1 MEKITSS
8 RFEPDLINIYGPF
21 SLENYK
27 IMCPVPCSLESPS
40 QTSGNYGWQIMLIVY
55 HFQFKPT
62 SPYQIYAQVIWN
74 PVLFF
79 LEPAILSP
87 SRGAIRN
94 KGSKYVMY
102 GELLSPICIMSY
114 TSHTY
119 NVLYFTGDVPRTQA
133 AQVPAVR

>member
-21 SLENYK
+21 LLENYK

-87 SRGAIRN
+87 SRGAIRK
-94 KGSKYVMY
+94 KGISMSCMGNYYPQYV
-102 GELLSPICIMSY
+102 S
-114 TSHTY
+114 Y

>member
-21 SLENYK
+21 LLKNYK
-27 IMCPVPCSLESPS
+27 RMCPVPCSLESPS

-94 KGSKYVMY
+94 KGISMSCMGNYYPQYVLCSILY
-102 GELLSPICIMSY
+102 LHIMFY
-114 TSHTY
+114 TLQVTY
-119 NVLYFTGDVPRTQA
+119 LGHRRLKFQL
-133 AQVPAVR
+133 